1 MTKVL
6 IVEDQKMIRQLLESH
21 IASSNGYCV
30 ASSVERAEDAI
41 EICRTVTVN
50 LILMD
55 IMTNSRMTGL
65 DATRLIKQE
74 YPDTKIII
82 ITFLLDGLAL
92 ENAHQAGADSMWYK
106 DVGQEE
112 LLKVI
117 HRTMDGE
124 SVFPDVAPV
133 VNVGYI
139 TSDKFTPKEREVIR
153 YVVKNLSYMEIAK
166 KMGVSVDNIKGH
178 LRNIYQKT
186 GCKDK
191 VDLIYLVTDSKFINK
206 DL

>member
-1 MTKVL
+1 MINVL

-21 IASSNGYCV
+21 IASANGYCV

-55 IMTNSRMTGL
+55 IMTNSSMTGL

-106 DVGQEE
+106 NVGQEE

-191 VDLIYLVTDSKFINK
+191 VDLIYSVTDSKFINK